1 MKNIFKAYRLMSKAK
16 KSKMKRG
23 GYIGLLLT
31 WGATSFALA
40 WMLKEPINQMFEGK
54 PELAWGLTSTSIAL
68 LLILIIILIARR
80 ATRPM
85 REKRKLRKLE
95 TTKVERE
102 IEKLEEAD
110 KVELEASNDKG

>member
-1 MKNIFKAYRLMSKAK
+1 MSKAK
-16 KSKMKRG
+16 KAKMKRG
-23 GYIGLLLT
+23 GYIGLLLS
-31 WGATSFALA
+31 WGATSFGLA
-40 WMLKEPINQMFEGK
+40 WMLKEPISSVFVGK
-54 PELAWGLTSTSIAL
+54 PELAWGLTSTGIAV

-102 IEKLEEAD
+102 IEKMSDAEKA
-110 KVELEASNDKG
+110 ELEASNDKG